1 MTALRWV
8 ATIVTV
14 TSAAGACIAGF
25 GDWDDQAL
33 AAKAGGFFLLAI
45 LGTLATWATVE
56 VFVEIAN
63 GGHNG

>member
-1 MTALRWV
+1 MNALRWL
-8 ATIVTV
+8 ATGITV
-14 TSAAGACIAGF
+14 TSGIGACVAGF
-25 GDWDDQAL
+25 GDWADQAL
-33 AAKAGGFFLLAI
+33 AARAGGFFLLAI